1 MSSIGRPIAVV
12 VGGMLRTIAGRASSV
27 LGTDL
32 NCSESGWAK
41 SSKPRGRCLD
51 SRGDRTPTLALSSHD
66 GRAHLPGNTL
76 NRPGRPE
83 LHRSSHRARMDYH
96 QKSSTWHALRPIAS
110 TACKRIGCALVAAKV
125 CACIMSNESPL
136 RLALLF
142 AWRAVE
148 RARRA
153 LKVILAPPSRRGKRV
168 IPGHQGRPGHQGHQ
182 GRRGLRERK
191 VLLGRLALRRQ
202 SQVTAPSV

>member
-1 MSSIGRPIAVV
+1 MPGQSRGSNPDLGAV
-12 VGGMLRTIAGRASSV
+12 
-27 LGTDL
+27 
-32 NCSESGWAK
+32 
-41 SSKPRGRCLD
+41 KPRRTRPPSWQYAEP
-51 SRGDRTPTLALSSHD
+51 SRSPRTASQFPSRPDGLPSEVVDLA
-66 GRAHLPGNTL
+66 R
-76 NRPGRPE
+76 
-83 LHRSSHRARMDYH
+83 
-96 QKSSTWHALRPIAS
+96 LRPIAS
-110 TACKRIGCALVAAKV
+110 TACKRIGGALVAAEV
-125 CACIMSNESPL
+125 CACIMSNVSPL

>member
-1 MSSIGRPIAVV
+1 MNAAAALNVVTATLLRSMTGGSNWNSAMSWKRPARGHGSY
-12 VGGMLRTIAGRASSV
+12 GGMPGWRKRRVRPNVHLRASHSNDRKKRCKNFRLV
-27 LGTDL
+27 PSRPDGLPSEVVDL
-32 NCSESGWAK
+32 
-41 SSKPRGRCLD
+41 
-51 SRGDRTPTLALSSHD
+51 
-66 GRAHLPGNTL
+66 
-76 NRPGRPE
+76 
-83 LHRSSHRARMDYH
+83 AR
-96 QKSSTWHALRPIAS
+96 LRPIAS
-110 TACKRIGCALVAAKV
+110 TACKRIGGALVAAEV
-125 CACIMSNESPL
+125 CACIMSNVSPL

-168 IPGHQGRPGHQGHQ
+168 IPGHQGRPGHQGHK